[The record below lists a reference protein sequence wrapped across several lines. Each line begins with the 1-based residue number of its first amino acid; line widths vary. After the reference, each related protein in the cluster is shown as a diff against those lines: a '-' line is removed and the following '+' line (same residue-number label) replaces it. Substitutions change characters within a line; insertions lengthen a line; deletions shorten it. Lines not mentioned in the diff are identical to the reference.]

1 MLNKFTETTCC
12 FAELGLASLSMTEV
26 VQPVKV
32 LDGKKLR
39 RQRILAGLT
48 QAGLA
53 EKADCSA
60 MHVWYLENGKR
71 DASPPMLAS
80 LARGLGCHRVELMA
94 GEPDGNAA

>member
-1 MLNKFTETTCC
+1 
-12 FAELGLASLSMTEV
+12 MTEDA
-26 VQPVKV
+26 QPVKV

-53 EKADCSA
+53 EKAACSA

-71 DASPPMLAS
+71 DASPPMLAA
-80 LARGLGCHRVELMA
+80 LARGLDCRRADLMA
-94 GEPDGNAA
+94 GEPAGRVA